1 MTKVTLWLKVLLGMI
16 YLDKFHS
23 RANLYFYFR
32 RLLPVRWMCK
42 FTSVV
47 LQNVVKSVT
56 VI

>member
-16 YLDKFHS
+16 YFDKFHS